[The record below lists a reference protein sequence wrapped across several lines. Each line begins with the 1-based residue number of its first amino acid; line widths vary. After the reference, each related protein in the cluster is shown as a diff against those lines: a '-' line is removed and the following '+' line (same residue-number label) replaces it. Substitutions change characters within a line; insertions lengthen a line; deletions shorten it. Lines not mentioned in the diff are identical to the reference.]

1 MFATDPVFRLPPD
14 AVLTPSIT
22 PLAEVLDPFQEFLG
36 VKSLQDKSAGEITLP
51 AGTRPLR
58 FAVLDTGVDDQHRD
72 LQGQILDTADFT
84 RSINGP
90 RDVAGHGT
98 WCAGAIAA
106 RADDFGIRGIAYKSQ
121 LLCGKVLG
129 DNGSGNEAGIAA
141 GMKWAYQKG
150 ADVFSLS
157 LGGGQM
163 SESLHKLFAEI
174 SQQTGK
180 FIFCA
185 AGNDGG
191 PVNYPAKWSEVIAVG
206 AIDASGKLTQFTSRG
221 PELDILA
228 PGVEIL
234 STIPGGRHGTMTGTC
249 IAAGESVYTINGPK
263 PIEQV
268 GPGDT
273 VFAFSGGRIVE
284 RAVAANHVRGRNS
297 VYRLRTAGRDVE
309 LTSTHQVLTLDCKT
323 KELDWVRAESL
334 HPERHRMILPRG
346 LRNRINPYLD
356 SVLTEDIC
364 WLLGFFLGDGWLSYT
379 KRGMRVNFAKGD
391 KPDVIAKVERIY
403 QSVVGKQ
410 IKGHKQGGWEYDDST
425 ITAMI
430 VECLGFNRLARDKT
444 IPLWL
449 WTLPQEK
456 QIAFYLGYKTAD
468 GHTLKR
474 KEYQGT
480 ADSFECGSQS
490 IIHRLAELADYIGWS
505 RGMRRQRTRVCK
517 APSSKSETSR
527 EFFGLNIYRR
537 ESEGGFERAFRNK
550 TGKQF
555 SDMGI
560 DPKSVFCSGFSIEEE
575 SRIADVYDLTV
586 PGADCFV
593 TNGIV
598 THNSMATPIAAAIGG
613 LVFAAATNVG
623 RAAEF
628 DSTLEMI
635 LALRKSGRCDGG
647 DVCKYP
653 VIDPRSLAKF
663 TDPQTPPVPPAP
675 VSGVP
680 TRVLVFA
687 GGKQFEFLGAREVR

>member
-141 GMKWAYQKG
+141 GMKWAYEKG

-163 SESLHKLFAEI
+163 SESLHKLFAEV

-234 STIPGGRHGTMTGTC
+234 STIPGGRHGTMTGT
-249 IAAGESVYTINGPK
+249 
-263 PIEQV
+263 
-268 GPGDT
+268 
-273 VFAFSGGRIVE
+273 
-284 RAVAANHVRGRNS
+284 
-297 VYRLRTAGRDVE
+297 
-309 LTSTHQVLTLDCKT
+309 
-323 KELDWVRAESL
+323 
-334 HPERHRMILPRG
+334 
-346 LRNRINPYLD
+346 
-356 SVLTEDIC
+356 
-364 WLLGFFLGDGWLSYT
+364 
-379 KRGMRVNFAKGD
+379 
-391 KPDVIAKVERIY
+391 
-403 QSVVGKQ
+403 
-410 IKGHKQGGWEYDDST
+410 
-425 ITAMI
+425 
-430 VECLGFNRLARDKT
+430 
-444 IPLWL
+444 
-449 WTLPQEK
+449 
-456 QIAFYLGYKTAD
+456 
-468 GHTLKR
+468 
-474 KEYQGT
+474 
-480 ADSFECGSQS
+480 
-490 IIHRLAELADYIGWS
+490 
-505 RGMRRQRTRVCK
+505 
-517 APSSKSETSR
+517 
-527 EFFGLNIYRR
+527 
-537 ESEGGFERAFRNK
+537 
-550 TGKQF
+550 
-555 SDMGI
+555 
-560 DPKSVFCSGFSIEEE
+560 
-575 SRIADVYDLTV
+575 
-586 PGADCFV
+586 
-593 TNGIV
+593 
-598 THNSMATPIAAAIGG
+598 SMATPIAAAIGG